1 MAQRLSKIEITRKR
15 NTNRSLERRVRG
27 LVGGNV
33 LGGSV
38 SQRCELEQVREV
50 ESTSVPDVLDSRVGG
65 GVERDALA
73 GCNDAEHRGS
83 HKQMTHL

>member
-33 LGGSV
+33 LGGSA
-38 SQRCELEQVREV
+38 SQRRKLEQVGEV
-50 ESTSVPDVLDSRVGG
+50 KSTSVPDVLDSRVGG

-73 GCNDAEHRGS
+73 GCNETEPCGLCTS
-83 HKQMTHL
+83 T